1 MEVLPRTKETAPGET
16 KKVKRAGLHSPEPK
30 ESHGARA
37 DYYKGPGLVDRV
49 PARPPDRRFQE
60 KSRQSERPA
69 RTWGQSRTE
78 QKAKSKTPDSTN
90 ERVKSER
97 SQNERLPKA
106 RQKSLNESPLKE
118 KVAQDRQPQGKP
130 EAGRPRQERA
140 PQGRSQSRPAKPPAP
155 GASQHYPRQDRGT
168 GPRPQEQQR
177 GGPSNQAPLQGMVS
191 QRLPQGLPERVNRP
205 RELLAEI
212 KSGPSNDRLHLPLVR
227 QDCVPIRL
235 ALKTCPAS

>member
-1 MEVLPRTKETAPGET
+1 MPGKDTEHGSTAPGTKETAPGET
-16 KKVKRAGLHSPEPK
+16 KKSEKGRAAQSGTKR

-106 RQKSLNESPLKE
+106 RQESLNESPLKE

-140 PQGRSQSRPAKPPAP
+140 PQGRSQSRPEKPPGRFPALSTS
-155 GASQHYPRQDRGT
+155 GQGYCRASGT
-168 GPRPQEQQR
+168 
-177 GGPSNQAPLQGMVS
+177 A
-191 QRLPQGLPERVNRP
+191 
-205 RELLAEI
+205 
-212 KSGPSNDRLHLPLVR
+212 
-227 QDCVPIRL
+227 
-235 ALKTCPAS
+235 T